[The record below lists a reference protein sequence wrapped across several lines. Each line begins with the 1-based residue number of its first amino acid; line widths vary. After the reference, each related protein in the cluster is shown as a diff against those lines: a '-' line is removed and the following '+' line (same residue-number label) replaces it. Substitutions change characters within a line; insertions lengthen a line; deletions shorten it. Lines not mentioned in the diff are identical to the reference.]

1 MTNKK
6 LLIFFM
12 SSQKAEQSNQLS
24 YGIIDVIVN
33 ALNRWFPNVL
43 IDLQGL
49 NGIIR
54 TCAHFFEYFILSL
67 LVVNA
72 LSKSFSFRIRRVFC
86 YAVVF
91 CLLYALTD
99 EFHQMVVSGR
109 SAQLIDV
116 VIDFAGSFF
125 GAGLITVIVYFKR
138 SRKNVDFILKEL

>member
-1 MTNKK
+1 MIVILWM

-33 ALNRWFPNVL
+33 ALNRCFPNVL

-54 TCAHFFEYFILSL
+54 TCAHLFEYFILSL

-72 LSKSFSFRIRRVFC
+72 LSKMEK
-86 YAVVF
+86 
-91 CLLYALTD
+91 L
-99 EFHQMVVSGR
+99 
-109 SAQLIDV
+109 
-116 VIDFAGSFF
+116 
-125 GAGLITVIVYFKR
+125 
-138 SRKNVDFILKEL
+138 